1 MWECVVWLMLHASEC
16 GVSMVV
22 VDGMAQIGAKALATI
37 MAMQGAGLHQTYD
50 KWSLGFLHWFSQM
63 QLIKQ
68 HQLFIC
74 VYLHDTVFFSLSLLW
89 DPVCSQHLILK
100 NH

>member
-63 QLIKQ
+63 QLMKQ
-68 HQLFIC
+68 HQLFFLCLPPWHCI
-74 VYLHDTVFFSLSLLW
+74 FSVTHMRSSM
-89 DPVCSQHLILK
+89 SQHLILK
-100 NH
+100 TH